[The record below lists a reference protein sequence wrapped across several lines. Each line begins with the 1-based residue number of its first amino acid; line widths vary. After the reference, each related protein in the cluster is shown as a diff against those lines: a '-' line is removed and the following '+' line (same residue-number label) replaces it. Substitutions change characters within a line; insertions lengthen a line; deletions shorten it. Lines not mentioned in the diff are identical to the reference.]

1 MLNLEMII
9 KEVEKILRQA
19 GQRSISCPA
28 GGECRTGGFLHIFMK
43 KSIGNHMDRF

>member
-28 GGECRTGGFLHIFMK
+28 VSVGLAVFCIYL
-43 KSIGNHMDRF
+43 